1 MTSVVRVMSA
11 RVFLP
16 SSFHVLTDGR
26 GAAHLEVETI
36 MPDIFF
42 YLRLWAYR
50 LVGGRLKG
58 ASARWLVGKP
68 EARAGITKKIAVA
81 HFPRNSL

>member
-1 MTSVVRVMSA
+1 MSA

-42 YLRLWAYR
+42 IYGYGLT
-50 LVGGRLKG
+50 
-58 ASARWLVGKP
+58 ASS
-68 EARAGITKKIAVA
+68 EAD
-81 HFPRNSL
+81 